1 MKLAKQDLGKVAI
14 TVEKNYWN
22 AIRAY
27 DRLVIVE
34 VMGVGCYISRKPV
47 PAGIQYDNREYWIKL
62 VNSSGGG
69 GGSVNIVTEFGDS
82 VELAIAQ
89 KTITDRFNDIDRAI
103 TLVQNIVNNIVN
115 TQLPNVSHE
124 LTRLDEGLT
133 ATNENLTMLQE
144 DILDH
149 LGKIQRIRNDL
160 NNNVDTTNVIKGR
173 VDEINLSL
181 STLTNSVNSVHA
193 DIWAS
198 NIRHKTVFYIG
209 DRITEQTDDSLY
221 ISTLND
227 QIGVRD
233 NGTMVRNDFL
243 DSSYIRYIIDNPSEF
258 GDGIDI
264 WLNENII
271 IQLGDTS
278 ETIGRFDGSATLDL
292 DNRNDYPDTF
302 CGNISYVLDKINILG
317 RREGFRPTIFIIA
330 PPKQNNESIV
340 TALKDMQT
348 STKFVLIDPIIPR
361 YDNDITKTIT
371 IEGNNKVVL
380 DYQYIQYWADY
391 VSRNIKL
398 NC

>member
-69 GGSVNIVTEFGDS
+69 GSVNVVTEFGDS

-89 KTITDRFNDIDRAI
+89 KTISDRFNDIDRAI
-103 TLVQNIVNNIVN
+103 TLVQNVVNNIVN
-115 TQLPNVSHE
+115 TQLPNVSTE
-124 LTRLDEGLT
+124 LGRLDESITL
-133 ATNENLTMLQE
+133 TNENLSMLQE

-149 LGKIQRIRNDL
+149 LSKIQRLSNDL
-160 NNNVDTTNVIKGR
+160 NNNVDTTNVIKAR
-173 VDEINLSL
+173 VDEINSSL
-181 STLTNSVNSVHA
+181 VALTNSVNSSNA
-193 DIWAS
+193 DAWLS
-198 NIRHKTVFYIG
+198 NVRHKTIFYIG
-209 DRITEQTDDSLY
+209 DRITEQADDSLY
-221 ISTLND
+221 ITTLNNN
-227 QIGVRD
+227 IGVRD
-233 NGTMVRNDFL
+233 NGTMVREDFL
-243 DSSYIRYIIDNPSEF
+243 GSNYIRYIVDHPSEF
-258 GDGIDI
+258 GDGLDI
-264 WLNENII
+264 WLNETII
-271 IQLGDTS
+271 IQLGNTG
-278 ETIGRFDGSATLDL
+278 ETIGRFDGNATLDL
-292 DNRNDYPDTF
+292 DDPDDYPNTF
-302 CGNISYVLDKINILG
+302 CGNISYVLDKINIFG
-317 RREGFRPTIFIIA
+317 RQEDLRPTIFIIA
-330 PPKQNNESIV
+330 PPRQNDESVV
-340 TALKDMQT
+340 TALKAMQEF
-348 STKFVLIDPIIPR
+348 TKFVLIDPIIPR

-371 IEGNNKVVL
+371 IEGDNKVVL

>member
-69 GGSVNIVTEFGDS
+69 SSVNVVTEFGDS

-173 VDEINLSL
+173 VDEINSSL

-193 DIWAS
+193 DIWLS
-198 NIRHKTVFYIG
+198 NVRHKTIFYIG
-209 DRITEQTDDSLY
+209 DRITEQADDSLY
-221 ISTLND
+221 ITTLNNN
-227 QIGVRD
+227 IGVRD
-233 NGTMVRNDFL
+233 NGTMVREDFL
-243 DSSYIRYIIDNPSEF
+243 GSNYIRYIVDHPSEF

-371 IEGNNKVVL
+371 IEGDNKVVL